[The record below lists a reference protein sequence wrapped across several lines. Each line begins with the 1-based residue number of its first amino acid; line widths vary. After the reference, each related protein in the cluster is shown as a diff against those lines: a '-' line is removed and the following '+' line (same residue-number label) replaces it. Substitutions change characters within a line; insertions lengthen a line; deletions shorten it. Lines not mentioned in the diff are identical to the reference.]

1 MDADNVMRL
10 FDGRKELVT
19 LAQAKERGLKRFY
32 TGVPCIHGHDSERF
46 VANKSCVICTYAADH
61 RTKEQ
66 HAEKAKR
73 MWAKHR
79 EKRSAE
85 NKAAYAAKTEYHKAR
100 AKAWMV
106 ANPDRVR
113 ERNRRRFHLKRSLE
127 GSFSKSDLDR
137 IRSEQRDKCAFC
149 KSKLSGR
156 GSLDHI
162 VPISKGGTNEPRNL
176 QWLCKPCNSSKQAH
190 DQIDWARSK
199 GLLL

>member
-1 MDADNVMRL
+1 MDADSVMRL
-10 FDGRKELVT
+10 FDGRKQLVT
-19 LAQAKERGLKRFY
+19 REQAKEQGLKRFF
-32 TGVPCIHGHDSERF
+32 TGVPCLHGHICERF
-46 VANKSCVICTYAADH
+46 LSNGCCVICTYAADR

-85 NKAAYAAKTEYHKAR
+85 NKAAYAKNIEYHKAR
-100 AKAWMV
+100 AKAWMQ
-106 ANPDRVR
+106 ANPERVR
-113 ERNRRRFHLKRSLE
+113 QRNLLRWHLKRSLA
-127 GSFSKSDLDR
+127 GNFSKLDLDR

-149 KSKLSGR
+149 KTKLSGR